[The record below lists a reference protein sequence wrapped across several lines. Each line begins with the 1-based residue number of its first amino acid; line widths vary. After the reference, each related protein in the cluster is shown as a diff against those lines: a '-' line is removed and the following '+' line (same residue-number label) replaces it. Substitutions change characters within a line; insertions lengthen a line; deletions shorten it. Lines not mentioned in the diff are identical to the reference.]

1 MGSDDD
7 GEVSDRMGDFLQS
20 VVTALLY
27 VVFIV
32 LLPVALLVVTP
43 FILLW
48 PGKRLPGGGRAK
60 PDIEGRYKKVLSIW
74 LEIGKGL
81 P

>member
-1 MGSDDD
+1 
-7 GEVSDRMGDFLQS
+7 MGDFLQS
-20 VVTALLY
+20 VVTA
-27 VVFIV
+27 
-32 LLPVALLVVTP
+32 

>member
-20 VVTALLY
+20 VVTA
-27 VVFIV
+27 
-32 LLPVALLVVTP
+32 